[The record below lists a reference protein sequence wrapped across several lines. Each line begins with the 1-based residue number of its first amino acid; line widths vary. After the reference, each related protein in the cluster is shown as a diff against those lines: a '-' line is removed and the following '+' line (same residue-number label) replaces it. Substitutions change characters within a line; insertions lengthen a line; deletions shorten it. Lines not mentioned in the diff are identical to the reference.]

1 MLSLTSA
8 HSADRPVPPPG
19 GGLARPHRRAASR
32 PGAVALS
39 LVVLLQALLAAP
51 GAWSQDSAAGHAP
64 LLRVENYQVGPE
76 VYVRSLA
83 IDEAQSTLW
92 VGTSLGALEIDLESR
107 DVRRSFTRDDG
118 LANEYVF
125 AIGLDPRGH
134 VWFGTNAGGTST
146 YKDGKWRTYFPMH
159 GLADYWVYA
168 FAFDRQG
175 RNWIG
180 TWDGVSLF
188 DPETESFTTY
198 HDELIN
204 IWVYGVAIDAQ
215 ERVWFGT
222 EGGVSMFDGQKWR
235 SWTHDDGLGAANAGN
250 LPPSPNTGLGTKSR
264 EDLAVSVGGME
275 SYNPNYVFA
284 AHTDRQGRGI
294 WFGTW
299 GGGASLFD
307 GENTWTSYTT
317 ADGLAGN
324 IVYSIAQQEDGTLWF
339 GTNRGVSRFDGK
351 EWITLR
357 HGLVGQHVYTIAL
370 AEDGSAWIGTKGAV
384 ARIWQE

>member
-1 MLSLTSA
+1 MSSPISARCADEAHAGRRPNLTGPFFLALALATLWALAPAALAQGQADTPPDPAMLS
-8 HSADRPVPPPG
+8 
-19 GGLARPHRRAASR
+19 
-32 PGAVALS
+32 
-39 LVVLLQALLAAP
+39 
-51 GAWSQDSAAGHAP
+51 
-64 LLRVENYQVGPE
+64 VENYRVGAD

-83 IDEAQSTLW
+83 VDQRRNTLW
-92 VGTSLGALEIDLESR
+92 VGTSVGALEIDLESR
-107 DVRRSFTRDDG
+107 DVRRTFTREDG

-146 YKDGKWRTYFPMH
+146 FNEGQWQTYFPMH

-168 FAFDRQG
+168 FAFDKRG

-188 DPETESFTTY
+188 DPESESFTTY

-204 IWVYGVAIDAQ
+204 IWVYGVAIDEE

-222 EGGVSMFDGQKWR
+222 EGGVSMFDGRNWQ
-235 SWTHDDGLGAANAGN
+235 SWTHDDGLGAPN
-250 LPPSPNTGLGTKSR
+250 LRGLPSSPNTGLGTRSR
-264 EDLAVSVGGME
+264 EDLAVTVGNAE

-299 GGGASLFD
+299 GGGVSLFD
-307 GENTWTSYTT
+307 GEDSWTTYTV

-324 IVYSIAQQEDGTLWF
+324 IVYSIAQQADGALWF
-339 GTNRGVSRFDGK
+339 GTNRGLSRFDGK
-351 EWITLR
+351 KWTTVR
-357 HGLVGQHVYTIAL
+357 HGLAGQHVYAIAL
-370 AEDGSAWIGTKGAV
+370 AGDSSVWIGTKGAV
-384 ARIWQE
+384 ARIWQEE